1 MRALVVFLAG
11 GLGALAR
18 YGVAQVVASPVSTL
32 AVNVVGGFVM
42 GVVLGGPGDGW
53 SPVVRLAATVGFLGG
68 FTTFSTFTADAFG
81 LAGTSLVRAFGY
93 VAASVLLALLAFAAG
108 ERVGA
113 QVSASGDVALEVG
126 AERG

>member
-18 YGVAQVVASPVSTL
+18 YGFAQVVASPVSTL

-81 LAGTSLVRAFGY
+81 LADTSLARAFGY

-113 QVSASGDVALEVG
+113 QVSASGGVALEVG

>member
-11 GLGALAR
+11 GLGALTR
-18 YGVAQVVASPVSTL
+18 YGVAQVVASPISTL
-32 AVNVVGGFVM
+32 VVNVVGGFVM

-53 SPVVRLAATVGFLGG
+53 SPVLRLAATVGFLGG

-81 LAGTSLVRAFGY
+81 LAETSLARAFAY

-113 QVSASGDVALEVG
+113 QVSASGGVALEVG